1 MEKELKNFKINKKFK
16 NSFSLSLKILNVI
29 KNFLKSDNSI
39 KLVNGFSEVFNIPN
53 KIVSL
58 KFKKLIYNK
67 LNYKNGIFSNQIN
80 LNFKSFLKELV
91 KSLYLITIILFSK
104 RLNNFSKFDFII
116 NGIEDQRSFERYK
129 KLLLKFKK
137 PLVIS
142 KKNFTTDKKKVNF
155 YYDKL
160 FFLPSAIYLS
170 GKKIPI
176 LKILLKAFL
185 LTIKSKF
192 NYLYF
197 FNLIL
202 FSILKNQKIFELNR
216 GKFFMEDRFYN
227 TCPIR
232 NFYFKEYGGILT
244 STPQKNILETC
255 ICFYIDTDIFFSL
268 GDETYSEK
276 RIKKLEGNV
285 KHTVPVGSF
294 FLEHDWFKK
303 KRDQKIIKKIDLLF
317 MGMNPNDWLYIND
330 TNFHNHEYITREWI
344 KKISKVYPDLS
355 IKIKHHANF
364 TGSEYEKNYFKDTNV
379 KILSHNSI
387 NYSYGYMNKS
397 SMIFSFGSTTTL
409 EAISMNKIGYF
420 IDPNGEGKNFYHGLE
435 NLKPLRIKS
444 FTQFKKIIEKNL
456 FQRKIKKIKSN
467 SCCLKSNKVSE
478 RVFDFFRK
486 FQ

>member
-1 MEKELKNFKINKKFK
+1 MEKKLKNFKINKKLID
-16 NSFSLSLKILNVI
+16 SFSLSLNILNEI
-29 KNFLKSDNSI
+29 KNFSKSGNSI

-53 KIVSL
+53 RIVSL

-80 LNFKSFLKELV
+80 LNFKSFLKKLV

-170 GKKIPI
+170 GKKNTYI
-176 LKILLKAFL
+176 KDLLKAFL

-255 ICFYIDTDIFFSL
+255 ICFYIDTDIFF
-268 GDETYSEK
+268 
-276 RIKKLEGNV
+276 
-285 KHTVPVGSF
+285 
-294 FLEHDWFKK
+294 
-303 KRDQKIIKKIDLLF
+303 
-317 MGMNPNDWLYIND
+317 
-330 TNFHNHEYITREWI
+330 
-344 KKISKVYPDLS
+344 
-355 IKIKHHANF
+355 
-364 TGSEYEKNYFKDTNV
+364 
-379 KILSHNSI
+379 
-387 NYSYGYMNKS
+387 
-397 SMIFSFGSTTTL
+397 
-409 EAISMNKIGYF
+409 
-420 IDPNGEGKNFYHGLE
+420 
-435 NLKPLRIKS
+435 
-444 FTQFKKIIEKNL
+444 
-456 FQRKIKKIKSN
+456 
-467 SCCLKSNKVSE
+467 
-478 RVFDFFRK
+478 FR
-486 FQ
+486 